1 MVNIRKKRKKMT
13 TEKRRRYIHRNRNKN
28 NTQIKSTQT
37 HTKYV
42 EMKGLWNTSLKPS
55 ETTNRDIQW
64 VCGFAALLT
73 WRLLKWAEYA
83 FQLWMQSI
91 CSEIWGEKSNWRRE
105 RNQYGKGDR
114 DRLIDCKIVVNPL
127 YESERVGFILFYDLR
142 LYTVRTHI
150 YTYANVIIVVM
161 KGHTF
166 TRQETVQNNGHI
178 IHLVLRSLMRF
189 RFH

>member
-1 MVNIRKKRKKMT
+1 M
-13 TEKRRRYIHRNRNKN
+13 RRPAEIYNECA
-28 NTQIKSTQT
+28 
-37 HTKYV
+37 V
-42 EMKGLWNTSLKPS
+42 SLPFS
-55 ETTNRDIQW
+55 LESR
-64 VCGFAALLT
+64 
-73 WRLLKWAEYA
+73 WRWAEYA

-105 RNQYGKGDR
+105 RNRYGKGDR
-114 DRLIDCKIVVNPL
+114 HRLIDCKIVVNPL

-150 YTYANVIIVVM
+150 YTYANMIIVVVE
-161 KGHTF
+161 GHTF